1 MEQVSETESPVA
13 APWEQRPRA
22 TIGDRNPE
30 VLFCAVGAAMT
41 AWENIEGE
49 FSTIYANLTTER
61 PWHETK
67 YFKTPSFEI
76 RSKMLIQISERI
88 IENDNRIQFL
98 SLVELVQKFSF
109 RRNDIAHG
117 RVFKFADNNFILGPN
132 NVMMRNYPD
141 LKASYQ
147 FNSQDVY
154 YFVSQFMLIK
164 SKVEALRAAILET
177 LP

>member
-13 APWEQRPRA
+13 APWAQRPRA

-30 VLFCAVGAAMT
+30 ALFCAVGAAMT
-41 AWENIEGE
+41 MWENIEGE

-61 PWHETK
+61 PWHKAK

-76 RSKMLIQISERI
+76 RSKMLVEISQRI
-88 IENDNRIQFL
+88 AEDATRIQFL
-98 SLVELVQKFSF
+98 SLVELAQKFSF

-117 RVFKFADNNFILGPN
+117 IVFKFDDNNFILGPSK
-132 NVMMRNYPD
+132 VMMRNYPD
-141 LKASYQ
+141 SKASYQ

-164 SKVEALRAAILET
+164 SKVEALRAAIIES